1 MLGYVGM
8 FHAYGTIVLPGSPT
22 ATSAVLSMAAL
33 ARIAGRL
40 PSWWLLL
47 ADHVDINWFAREKPS
62 KLFKVGRFCHGTA
75 VFLDMFSLDLFDDPQ
90 NLGDNTRKNWA
101 MNRFFQE
108 NGPSAA
114 TKLWGRRWLIRRWLA
129 STPPLFRG
137 MMTCGWKSAAAGGAY
152 YIFVCV

>member
-47 ADHVDINWFAREKPS
+47 ADHVDINWFAQEKHENSS
-62 KLFKVGRFCHGTA
+62 KLVGFAMELPCFGD
-75 VFLDMFSLDLFDDPQ
+75 VLFGFFDDPQ
-90 NLGDNTRKNWA
+90 HLGDNTRKNW
-101 MNRFFQE
+101 
-108 NGPSAA
+108 
-114 TKLWGRRWLIRRWLA
+114 
-129 STPPLFRG
+129 
-137 MMTCGWKSAAAGGAY
+137 
-152 YIFVCV
+152 VV